1 MTSSDACPVLAL
13 GTLWHFFNEYY
24 YIFGVSMILIGLF
37 LMIFGGRLFKITLFL
52 SGTASVAAAIMMV
65 MFAIVYP
72 SYCPMWVLWLTLMV
86 SVGLGS
92 GVGFAA

>member
-1 MTSSDACPVLAL
+1 
-13 GTLWHFFNEYY
+13 
-24 YIFGVSMILIGLF
+24 MILIGLF

-52 SGTASVAAAIMMV
+52 AGTASVTAAIMLV

-92 GVGFAA
+92 GVGFAAF